1 VKKGFL
7 ILLVLGAVLIG
18 AAIYGWKEYHRQH
31 KETADLAAAFSVPA
45 PTLVKAFQDDENK
58 ANKQYNDKVINVSGT
73 VVKVD
78 HNDSTQTV
86 QLDGQSMGG
95 VICQFEASHGGDLK
109 ALRPGQPVTI
119 KGVCTGMLLDVV
131 LVRCA
136 IDKKDDR

>member
-1 VKKGFL
+1 VKKGIL
-7 ILLVLGAVLIG
+7 ILLVLAVVLIG
-18 AAIYGWKEYHRQH
+18 AALYGWKEFHRRH
-31 KETADLAAAFSVPA
+31 EETSALTAAFSVPA
-45 PTLVKAFQDDENK
+45 PVLVKAFQDDENK

-73 VVKVD
+73 IVKVD

-95 VICQFEASHGGDLK
+95 VICQFETSHGNDLK

-119 KGVCTGMLLDVV
+119 KGICTGMLLDVV

-136 IDKKDDR
+136 IDNTGH

>member
-1 VKKGFL
+1 ML
-7 ILLVLGAVLIG
+7 AAVLLG
-18 AAIYGWKEYHRQH
+18 AAIYGWKEFHRQH
-31 KETADLAAAFSVPA
+31 KETADLTAAFSVPA
-45 PTLVKAFQDDENK
+45 PVLVKAFQDDENK

-95 VICQFEASHGGDLK
+95 VICQFEAAHESDLK
-109 ALRPGQPVTI
+109 ALRPGQSVSI
-119 KGVCTGMLLDVV
+119 KGICTGMLLDVV

-136 IDKKDDR
+136 IDKRDDR